1 MSTYKFYGK
10 NTEELTSEQFV
21 EKYNSSYYLGQPKL
35 VAGVSQNSK
44 VTEDE
49 IDHILCDGIR
59 SQLDIYHILAWKV
72 GKIKHAESDAS
83 NRFVYAS
90 DWTGIET
97 GVVNRFGK
105 ELDLTGL
112 AIYIVEDIRH
122 LEEQAKNDPQGVL
135 EGLRKEAPPGIGTV
149 YLITLLYFISR
160 GTWPSYDRFAMM
172 ALSAI
177 AEGKKP
183 GEPVKYVEL
192 PDKNSG
198 KFHSVMDICKQTY
211 IKQLEDIFG
220 KEYSKDRNV
229 DRALWV
235 YGHCFKKG

>member
-10 NTEELTSEQFV
+10 NTVELTLKQFV

-49 IDHILCDGIR
+49 IDRILRDGIR
-59 SQLDIYHILAWKV
+59 NQLDIYHILAWKV
-72 GKIKHAESDAS
+72 GKIKHVQSDAS
-83 NRFVYAS
+83 NQFVYAS

-97 GVVNRFGK
+97 GVVNRYGNP
-105 ELDLTGL
+105 LDLTDF
-112 AIYIVEDIRH
+112 AAYIVQNIKQ
-122 LEEQAKNDPQGVL
+122 LEEKAKEDPQSVL
-135 EGLRKEAPPGIGTV
+135 ECLRQNAPSGLGTV
-149 YLITLLYFISR
+149 YLITLLYFISK
-160 GTWPSYDRFAMM
+160 GTWPIYDRFAMM
-172 ALSAI
+172 ALTAI

-183 GEPVKYVEL
+183 GESVKYVEL
-192 PDKNSG
+192 PDKNSRN
-198 KFHSVMDICKQTY
+198 FHLVMDICKQTY

-220 KEYSKDRNV
+220 KDYSQDRNV

>member
-1 MSTYKFYGK
+1 MSMYKFYGK
-10 NTEELTSEQFV
+10 NTEELTPEQFV

-59 SQLDIYHILAWKV
+59 NQLDVYHILAWKV

-90 DWTGIET
+90 DWAGIET
-97 GVVNRFGK
+97 GVVNRYGK
-105 ELDLTGL
+105 PLDLTNF
-112 AIYIVEDIRH
+112 AAYIVTNINQ
-122 LEEQAKNDPQGVL
+122 LEEMAKEDPQDVL
-135 EGLRKEAPPGIGTV
+135 ECLRQNAPSGLGTV

-160 GTWPSYDRFAMM
+160 GIWPIYDRFAMM

-183 GEPVKYVEL
+183 GDPVKYVEL